1 MPLRFVW
8 FVLLQVR
15 DRQRAERA
23 ARDAAD
29 DFERGFDGSDGAT
42 GTRPV
47 TASTFGQPT
56 VDPVDRPAEQLQES
70 VNETEDSVEY
80 LEDGES
86 DEVYLNGEEI
96 EQDLGQFERIQQQQQ
111 VEPSSFV
118 NATQQVAEEDYVGV
132 VGALH
137 VLDGCPQPLHPLYT
151 NRHGM
156 FDKRLIWPR
165 YCAAGWEM
173 SEGRTSLPC
182 LPALINA
189 RDPVD

>member
-29 DFERGFDGSDGAT
+29 DFERGFDGAT

-70 VNETEDSVEY
+70 INETEEFTCM
-80 LEDGES
+80 
-86 DEVYLNGEEI
+86 
-96 EQDLGQFERIQQQQQ
+96 QRILRR
-111 VEPSSFV
+111 
-118 NATQQVAEEDYVGV
+118 Y
-132 VGALH
+132 
-137 VLDGCPQPLHPLYT
+137 YT
-151 NRHGM
+151 NR
-156 FDKRLIWPR
+156 K
-165 YCAAGWEM
+165 
-173 SEGRTSLPC
+173 
-182 LPALINA
+182 
-189 RDPVD
+189 PVRKEEKF